1 MQAMTASLGPEDEQ
15 YDKSQ
20 CRADRRQLN
29 ENLVTNKVAKA
40 AARMVQLM
48 VLQLSLN
55 FQNLIIEPGQ
65 VSIWEVCCS
74 PTSSFD
80 IGTRQRTVE
89 LSADQ
94 LGQWL

>member
-40 AARMVQLM
+40 AAHMVQLM

-65 VSIWEVCCS
+65 VSIWDIL
-74 PTSSFD
+74 FD
-80 IGTRQRTVE
+80 IGMRQRTVE
-89 LSADQ
+89 VSEDQ
-94 LGQWL
+94 LGQLL